1 MICFYRYEHLVGPLH
16 HLCHIPVVEE
26 EFSLASVFNDID
38 ELFKQRYLTR
48 PRCLVNLLLYQN
60 SFLSAP
66 TSPAEEAGLA
76 LPTALHS

>member
-1 MICFYRYEHLVGPLH
+1 
-16 HLCHIPVVEE
+16 
-26 EFSLASVFNDID
+26 LASVFNDID